1 MTTLKITAKGQV
13 TLRQDILAHL
23 GVGPKQKIEVEKLPH
38 GRIMVRAA
46 EPRGAITDFIGCLAK
61 EDGPVLSLMIWL
73 RSPARGGLGKN
84 EDYRRYQCAGEGCGS
99 G

>member
-23 GVGPKQKIEVEKLPH
+23 GVGPKQKIEIEKLPH

-46 EPRGAITDFIGCLAK
+46 EPKGAITDFIGCLAK
-61 EDGPVLSLMIWL
+61 EDGPVLSLDDLAEIASQGW
-73 RSPARGGLGKN
+73 S
-84 EDYRRYQCAGEGCGS
+84 GEK
-99 G
+99 